1 MKNLRGH
8 KKSSESKIGD
18 TLRGYGF
25 DEKKVNDYASMSE
38 ERLIEELIK
47 SVKESKKNGT
57 FDAQKIQTFASIV
70 APRLDENGRKKL
82 QKLLKEIT

>member
-8 KKSSESKIGD
+8 KKSNGDKVSE

-38 ERLIEELIK
+38 EKLIEELIK

-57 FDAQKIQTFASIV
+57 FDAGKIQMFANIV
-70 APRLDENGRKKL
+70 SPKLDENGRKKL